1 MTQKQFIMKN
11 YFALFACFFVTTL
24 MIAQSETK
32 TYVAQGDLIE
42 ATYYYE
48 DGSIEQR
55 GTFKDGK
62 LHGTWTSYDVDGNK
76 LAVGTYKDGV
86 KTGKWFFWTDDS
98 LREVDYIDSRIVSV
112 HEWKD
117 KNKLAI
123 RNR

>member
-11 YFALFACFFVTTL
+11 YVAIVACFFVTAL
-24 MIAQSETK
+24 MMAQSETT
-32 TYVAQGDLIE
+32 TYITHGDLVE

-48 DGSIEQR
+48 DGTIQQQ

-62 LHGTWTSYDVDGNK
+62 LHGIWTSYDVNGNK
-76 LAVGTYKDGV
+76 LAVGIYKNGV
-86 KTGKWFFWTDDS
+86 KTGKWLFWTNSS
-98 LREVDYIDSRIVSV
+98 LKEVEYIDSRIVSV

-117 KNKLAI
+117 KNELAI